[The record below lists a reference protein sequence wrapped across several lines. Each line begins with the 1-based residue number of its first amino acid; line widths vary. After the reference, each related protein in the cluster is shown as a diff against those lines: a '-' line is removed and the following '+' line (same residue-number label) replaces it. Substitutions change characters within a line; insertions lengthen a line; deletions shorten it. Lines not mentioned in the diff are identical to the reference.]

1 MYLVQ
6 MFVGEL
12 VTDFNAPSPAVV
24 PSNIPVQADWQSADG
39 LVSINMPYF

>member
-1 MYLVQ
+1 

-24 PSNIPVQADWQSADG
+24 PSDVPVQTDWQSADG
-39 LVSINMPYF
+39 LVSINVAYF